1 MLIVTNLSGQTE
13 ALTDY
18 KSLERKRR
26 VNGERSL
33 SFFVPKTPRNEHA
46 FDLVQEESVVEYDG
60 HEYRI
65 KQIEERLI
73 GNTPVK
79 QVHAEHVFFD
89 IIDVYQYGTISGTKS
104 INETLSFTLN
114 GTGYTFSVIDSFNS
128 VQFENFGDDTA
139 LALFQKILERYQAEF
154 DIVGTDVRIYK
165 QIGSQTDF
173 QFRYKHNIKTFAK
186 TVKTDNLSTYI
197 KGYGKQNDDG
207 TYQAVAE
214 YTSPMAD
221 IYGIR
226 HAKPIKDERF
236 TDSASLLDY
245 IKTQIQDTPEISI
258 TIEFTDLAKAG
269 YPYSSP
275 NLGDTVYLI
284 YEPLNVDM
292 TTRILEIIDYP
303 ESNQS
308 PKVTLANF
316 NEDFADVMFRHT
328 KSQIEKIY
336 DENTGKVRFN
346 VLDEAVRIATEAINN
361 SRTELQYPPSGGIR
375 AVDPN
380 DPNRFVAFT
389 SAGIGVTT
397 DGGATFP
404 QAITAD
410 GINTQLLIAG
420 QIKTNHIQIV
430 GEDNLFFWDGTKLI
444 AIDPVDANKY
454 VQLNSAGLYVKKGHV
469 TVEREDGYPIIIG
482 GQLNHEFNLGTPD
495 PPWTDAGVQIYNTY
509 WRTQSSSNYV
519 TCQAYFFKH
528 SARYLQFDFAAF
540 TEPGGT
546 VYVRVVDSLTNPTTL
561 AYYETTLT
569 ESEIGGGT
577 NFVIDLGVP
586 TGNLKV
592 VFLQLKSQFSNTYVY
607 LRTTRQFLKG

>member
-33 SFFVPKTPRNEHA
+33 SFLVPKTPRNEHA
-46 FDLVQEESVVEYDG
+46 FDLIQDESIIEYDG
-60 HEYRI
+60 DKYRI
-65 KQIEERLI
+65 KQIEERLV

-104 INETLSFTLN
+104 INETLSFALN
-114 GTGYTFSVIDSFNS
+114 GTGYTFTVVDSFNS
-128 VQFENFGDDTA
+128 VEFENFGDDTA

-154 DIVGTDVRIYK
+154 DIVGTDVRIYN

-226 HAKPIKDERF
+226 HAPPVKDERF
-236 TDSASLLDY
+236 TDSTSLLDY
-245 IKTQIQDTPEISI
+245 IKTKIQDTPEISI
-258 TIEFTDLAKAG
+258 TIEFADLAKAG
-269 YPYSSP
+269 YPLSSP
-275 NLGDTVYLI
+275 SLGDTVYLI

-316 NEDFADVMFRHT
+316 KEDFADVMFRHT
-328 KSQIEKIY
+328 KSQLEKIY

-361 SRTELQYPPSGGIR
+361 SRTELQYPPNGGIR

-380 DPNRFVAFT
+380 DPNRYVAFT

-454 VQLNSAGLYVKKGHV
+454 VQLNSAGLYVKKGHITIERDDGFQVV
-469 TVEREDGYPIIIG
+469 TNGK
-482 GQLNHEFNLGTPD
+482 LNLGLD
-495 PPWTDAGVQIYNTY
+495 VQGAEPPYKSDLVNIEGPWMTTYSTDKKD
-509 WRTQSSSNYV
+509 
-519 TCQAYFFKH
+519 CQFYTFEHK
-528 SARYLQFDFAAF
+528 ARYLKFYIAQLA
-540 TEPGGT
+540 EPGNSCTCYIESTGT
-546 VYVRVVDSLTNPTTL
+546 RDVLGMRVSTNTDPT
-561 AYYETTLT
+561 AGEY
-569 ESEIGGGT
+569 IM
-577 NFVIDLGVP
+577 VIDLGVP
-586 TGNLKV
+586 TGSQKSV
-592 VFLQLKSQFSNTYVY
+592 YFTMKSQYSDKKAYARI
-607 LRTTRQFLKG
+607 LRTWLEG

>member
-1 MLIVTNLSGQTE
+1 LGQTE
-13 ALTDY
+13 ALTEY
-18 KSLERKRR
+18 KPPERKRR

-33 SFFVPKTPRNEHA
+33 SFLLPKTPRNEHA
-46 FDLVQEESVVEYDG
+46 FDLVQEESTIEYDG
-60 HEYRI
+60 DKYRI

-89 IIDVYQYGTISGTKS
+89 IIDVYQYGTISGTKT
-104 INETLSFTLN
+104 INEALSFALN
-114 GTGYTFSVIDSFNS
+114 GTGYTFSVIDPFNS
-128 VQFENFGDDTA
+128 VEFENFGDDTA

-207 TYQAVAE
+207 TYQAEAE

-226 HAKPIKDERF
+226 HAPPVKDERF
-236 TDSASLLDY
+236 TDSNALLDY
-245 IKTQIQDTPEISI
+245 IKTKIQDTPEISI
-258 TIEFTDLAKAG
+258 TIEFADLSKAG
-269 YPYSSP
+269 YPYPAP

-284 YEPLNVDM
+284 YEPLNVDI
-292 TTRILEIIDYP
+292 TTRILEIVDYP
-303 ESNQS
+303 ESKQS

-316 NEDFADVMFRHT
+316 KEDFADVMFRHT

-380 DPNRFVAFT
+380 DPNRYVAFT

-397 DGGATFP
+397 DGGQTYP
-404 QAITAD
+404 QAITPD
-410 GINTQLLIAG
+410 GINTELLIAG
-420 QIKTNHIQIV
+420 QIKTNNIQIV
-430 GEDNLFFWDGTKLI
+430 GEDNLFYWDGTKLI

-454 VQLNSAGLYVKKGHV
+454 VQLNSAGLYVNKGHV
-469 TVEREDGYPIIIG
+469 TVERDDGYSIIVGGKLKGSFEIG
-482 GQLNHEFNLGTPD
+482 SSDPYFLIDSSISGRYFQTNSTTGGICQVYTWERQARYVVFEVVHYSQTGASVDIFLEQTGSGVILASASTTKTSVSDIGDAKKLIIDLGTPD
-495 PPWTDAGVQIYNTY
+495 
-509 WRTQSSSNYV
+509 
-519 TCQAYFFKH
+519 
-528 SARYLQFDFAAF
+528 
-540 TEPGGT
+540 GT
-546 VYVRVVDSLTNPTTL
+546 VY
-561 AYYETTLT
+561 A
-569 ESEIGGGT
+569 
-577 NFVIDLGVP
+577 
-586 TGNLKV
+586 
-592 VFLQLKSQFSNTYVY
+592 VY
-607 LRTTRQFLKG
+607 LKMKTTDTNCAAYGRVIRKYQTDFLPS